1 MSVDIYSVVCWAFHI
16 LGRRIFIFVE
26 TKLWLIYFTDFSG
39 VQAVILYAGWGGR
52 RETCQHRQWL
62 VSATLLMWNR
72 KEIRKTAV
80 RLIVSFQR
88 TRRPRYAN
96 QRMPMNRVETSKHTH
111 RELIHLL
118 SFSLSIWRW
127 YYSSPFNECARHL
140 SLNTSRHRAHST
152 ALSKG
157 WTRVLVWLDPGLLL
171 LLQASLSYAGTY
183 IQSLYIPPFTFDYYS
198 VGPYRLLGLISC
210 GPHLSHGRAPFSPIQ
225 TGATTTTNQPAQ
237 KILRIARPTNV

>member
-1 MSVDIYSVVCWAFHI
+1 VCVCWYLLGGVLGVSYPGPALLYLLKQNSDWFISQIFSAAVGRHI
-16 LGRRIFIFVE
+16 ICWVRGE
-26 TKLWLIYFTDFSG
+26 EEK
-39 VQAVILYAGWGGR
+39 
-52 RETCQHRQWL
+52 L
-62 VSATLLMWNR
+62 VSTANDWPGHSLLWNR
-72 KEIRKTAV
+72 KEIRKTAG

-118 SFSLSIWRW
+118 SFYVYMVMILFL
-127 YYSSPFNECARHL
+127 PFQWMRARHL

-171 LLQASLSYAGTY
+171 LLLK
-183 IQSLYIPPFTFDYYS
+183 L
-198 VGPYRLLGLISC
+198 
-210 GPHLSHGRAPFSPIQ
+210 H
-225 TGATTTTNQPAQ
+225 
-237 KILRIARPTNV
+237 